1 VDTYSATLHG
11 CCVGLNVDMKNLD
24 HNGAKMCRTS
34 FVVQRLLQCERQQ
47 NARLH
52 EQLME
57 AQAKLASSKAG
68 TAAAL
73 EFGEH
78 EAMEE

>member
-1 VDTYSATLHG
+1 MIVLG
-11 CCVGLNVDMKNLD
+11 
-24 HNGAKMCRTS
+24 MCRTS

-47 NARLH
+47 NARLR

-57 AQAKLASSKAG
+57 AQAKLASSKADP
-68 TAAAL
+68 AAAV
-73 EFGEH
+73 EGGEH